1 MSNRRVSFKEK
12 DGVEVI
18 WLNRTKKNTKKEM
31 CNIDDLGGS
40 RPTNEIERTFNRIIY
55 PNLWICW
62 TAYSQ
67 EQWDLSPVGTAENFN
82 RILTNQTNLTKESFI
97 YELMKVL
104 NVLSMG
110 RNYILDYKNSVILT
124 PVVKPIGYRRQ
135 SISIPS
141 IIRLWFIRIFKDVN
155 FSAIRIQTIWRKTTE
170 KSKFM
175 ALRRETSGKKIIK
188 WGRNI
193 MGCLADKRAL
203 IDKKKKR
210 DRWMRRYIKTVPKFK
225 ELMNVKVQVTKALI
239 LSQQEKIKNFQK
251 RSKIRNHCF
260 KKSITVLKKIYD
272 DKNSILQAKLDSLS
286 TELSVTI
293 PNESNITLVP
303 KASPLISKQ
312 IVKVRANNLITAL
325 NDHGITKCILK
336 KDFVVNVDS
345 DIVVICSGKSQSYT
359 IRLVGNRDQAN
370 WEKAS
375 VQLLRSN
382 SLEEIVSTIKNR
394 LSVEGFTKN

>member
-18 WLNRTKKNTKKEM
+18 WLDRTNKNTKKEM
-31 CNIDDLGGS
+31 RNIDDLGGS
-40 RPTNEIERTFNRIIY
+40 RPTNAIERTFNHIIY

-67 EQWDLSPVGTAENFN
+67 EQWDFSPVGTAENFN

-110 RNYILDYKNSVILT
+110 RNYILDYKNSVKLA
-124 PVVKPIGYRRQ
+124 PVVKPLGYRRQ
-135 SISIPS
+135 SISMPS

-155 FSAIRIQTIWRKTTE
+155 FSAIRIQTIWRKITK

-175 ALRRETSGKKIIK
+175 ASKRETSSKKIIK
-188 WGRNI
+188 WWQNR
-193 MGCLADKRAL
+193 MECLADKRAL
-203 IDKKKKR
+203 IDRRKNR

-225 ELMNVKVQVTKALI
+225 ELMNIKVQVTKALI
-239 LSQQEKIKNFQK
+239 LTQQEKIKNLQK
-251 RSKIRNHCF
+251 RSKIHNHYF
-260 KKSITVLKKIYD
+260 KKSIIVLKKRYD

-286 TELSVTI
+286 TKLSVII
-293 PNESNITLVP
+293 PNDSDIKV
-303 KASPLISKQ
+303 KAKSSPPISKQ
-312 IVKVRANNLITAL
+312 IVKVRSNNLIASL
-325 NDHGITKCILK
+325 NDHGITKCILGK
-336 KDFVVNVDS
+336 NFVVNVDR
-345 DIVVICSGKSQSYT
+345 DIVVICSGKTQSYT
-359 IRLVGNRDQAN
+359 IRLVGNRDQAD